1 MTTTYVQYIK
11 TCMQLHCVRACTFT
25 VRSPHLP
32 SLQRVQDYKVAV
44 EREGGR
50 KETIFRRYREFHE
63 FNEKLK
69 EACPGVQLPAL
80 PEKLLF
86 QRSHVQQVSVA
97 CLPVRGRDYG
107 WVSMWVWLMGGVNV
121 WI

>member
-1 MTTTYVQYIK
+1 MV
-11 TCMQLHCVRACTFT
+11 
-25 VRSPHLP
+25 
-32 SLQRVQDYKVAV
+32 V

-50 KETIFRRYREFHE
+50 KDTIFRRYREFHE

-86 QRSHVQQVSVA
+86 HRSHVQQVGVA
-97 CLPVRGRDYG
+97 CVGRTLRM
-107 WVSMWVWLMGGVNV
+107 VNEWVWLVGGLHV
-121 WI
+121 